1 MKYSEFCVTVCT
13 HLVYDIV
20 FHVQN
25 LKIIDLQQPDFLRTL
40 ENSVQFGN
48 PVLLQNVQ
56 EELDPS
62 LGPILNKSLIKK
74 GNRVIIK
81 LGDKEVDF
89 NPDFKFYITTKLS
102 NPHYTPEISTKTVI
116 VNFAVKEQGKQFLI
130 MLLHYLYYCRAL

>member
-1 MKYSEFCVTVCT
+1 M
-13 HLVYDIV
+13 
-20 FHVQN
+20 QN
-25 LKIIDLQQPDFLRTL
+25 LEVIDLQQPNFLRTL

-116 VNFAVKEQGKQFLI
+116 VNFAVKEQGELI
-130 MLLHYLYYCRAL
+130 VKLVTWVDMKS

>member
-1 MKYSEFCVTVCT
+1 MHPNSILYLSLYSALKVLNFVCF
-13 HLVYDIV
+13 LM
-20 FHVQN
+20 QN

-116 VNFAVKEQGKQFLI
+116 VNFAVKEQGEPI
-130 MLLHYLYYCRAL
+130 VT

>member
-1 MKYSEFCVTVCT
+1 MLSDNSILYVSLYSPLKVLCSVCF
-13 HLVYDIV
+13 L
-20 FHVQN
+20 VQN

-116 VNFAVKEQGKQFLI
+116 VNFAVKEQGELI
-130 MLLHYLYYCRAL
+130 VTYQALYLL

>member
-1 MKYSEFCVTVCT
+1 M
-13 HLVYDIV
+13 
-20 FHVQN
+20 QN
-25 LKIIDLQQPDFLRTL
+25 LKVIDLQQPDFLRTL

-116 VNFAVKEQGKQFLI
+116 VNFAVKEQGEQLIIKSTQARYLLYVEFL
-130 MLLHYLYYCRAL
+130 MDSLSHGGMKSFREC

>member
-1 MKYSEFCVTVCT
+1 M
-13 HLVYDIV
+13 
-20 FHVQN
+20 
-25 LKIIDLQQPDFLRTL
+25 
-40 ENSVQFGN
+40 
-48 PVLLQNVQ
+48 LLQNVQ

-116 VNFAVKEQGKQFLI
+116 VNFAVKEQGKQYVK
-130 MLLHYLYYCRAL
+130 MPHQHLLL

>member
-1 MKYSEFCVTVCT
+1 MHPNSILYLSLYRALKVLNFVCF
-13 HLVYDIV
+13 LM
-20 FHVQN
+20 QN

-116 VNFAVKEQGKQFLI
+116 VNFAVKEQGEPI
-130 MLLHYLYYCRAL
+130 VT

>member
-1 MKYSEFCVTVCT
+1 MISDNGILCISLYSPLKVLCFVCF
-13 HLVYDIV
+13 LM
-20 FHVQN
+20 QN

-116 VNFAVKEQGKQFLI
+116 VNFAVKEQGELI
-130 MLLHYLYYCRAL
+130 VTYQALYLL

>member
-1 MKYSEFCVTVCT
+1 M
-13 HLVYDIV
+13 
-20 FHVQN
+20 QN

-116 VNFAVKEQGKQFLI
+116 VNFAVKEQGEAIVTQHACI
-130 MLLHYLYYCRAL
+130 YYDGFPNGKTLSHGYGKSLVCYRIPL